1 MRALQ
6 VVIFCVGVLSFLAAI
21 FFIGAEMGDTLWRM
35 GMAFLL
41 IDLVC
46 VKLWPTSTQKAAT
59 SI

>member
-6 VVIFCVGVLSFLAAI
+6 VVTFCIGVLSFLAAI
-21 FFIGAEMGDTLWRM
+21 FFIGADMGNTLWRA
-35 GMAFLL
+35 GVALLL

-46 VKLWPTSTQKAAT
+46 VKLWPTSTQEAAT

>member
-6 VVIFCVGVLSFLAAI
+6 VVIFCIGVLSFLVAI
-21 FFIGAEMGDTLWRM
+21 FFIGAEMGDTLWRT

-59 SI
+59 II